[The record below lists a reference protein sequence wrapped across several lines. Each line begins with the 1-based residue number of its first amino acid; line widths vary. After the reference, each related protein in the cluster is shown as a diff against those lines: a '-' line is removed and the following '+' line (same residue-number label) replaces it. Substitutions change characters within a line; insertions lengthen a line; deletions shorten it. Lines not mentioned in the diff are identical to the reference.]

1 MPLNQEIRTGEIDE
15 ILGKSPGSL
24 VRWGISVFFAVLI
37 LIITGSWFFKYPDTI
52 IASIEI
58 TGDFPPVEVKTK
70 VNGKIDS
77 IFVQNNQKV
86 HKNQVLGIMENPADY
101 SVVLALKMQLD
112 SILPF
117 NQTALRPM
125 HRFEELSEAALGE
138 LQPYYSRLV
147 SAWSAFRN
155 FIEMDYHRNKI
166 AAAQRQLN
174 DHRVLYTY
182 TYDQRKTLE
191 KDYKLALKDH
201 KRYEK
206 LFEDNVIPQQ
216 ELERSQSAY
225 LSKKLSFQGSRT
237 SLANLQI
244 LISQLESS
252 ITELEMQ
259 QRQQHENLYSAL
271 LESERNLS
279 AQLDIWEQRYVLR
292 SPQLGNCVFT
302 RIWAKDQNLNAYETV
317 FTILPS
323 EHGNIKG
330 TMLIPLIG
338 AGKVEKGHTVNIK
351 LEKYPYMEFG
361 MLIGS
366 VEGISEVPEEGIY
379 YATVGFPSGLKTAYG
394 KDLMFN
400 QRLSG
405 TAEIITTDS
414 RLLHRLLQPIKH
426 MLYNRT

>member
-15 ILGKSPGSL
+15 ILGKAPGSL
-24 VRWGISVFFAVLI
+24 VRWGISVFFAVII
-37 LIITGSWFFKYPDTI
+37 LIIAGSWFFKYPDTI

-101 SVVLALKMQLD
+101 SEVLALKKQLD

-117 NQTALRPM
+117 NQKALGSA
-125 HRFEELSEAALGE
+125 HIIELLHEAALGE
-138 LQPYYSRLV
+138 LQPYYSGLV

-182 TYDQRKTLE
+182 TYEQRNTLE
-191 KDYKLALKDH
+191 KDYQLALKDY

-206 LFEDNVIPQQ
+206 LFEDEVIPQQ

-259 QRQQHENLYSAL
+259 QRQQHESLYSVL

-292 SPQLGNCVFT
+292 SPQFGNCVFT
-302 RIWAKDQNLNAYETV
+302 RIWAKDQNLNANETV

-323 EHGNIKG
+323 EHGNVKG
-330 TMLIPLIG
+330 TMLIPLSG

-361 MLIGS
+361 MLVGS
-366 VEGISEVPEEGIY
+366 IESISEVPELGMY
-379 YATVGFPSGLKTAYG
+379 YATVTFPAALTTTYG
-394 KDLMFN
+394 KELLFN

-405 TAEIITTDS
+405 SAEIVTKDS
-414 RLLHRLLQPIKH
+414 RLLHRILQPLKH
-426 MLYNRT
+426 ILFNKT